1 MNIKVGGVFD
11 LTKHL
16 PQIPQHTMLGN
27 SELSDLECHINPL
40 KIITDNLI
48 SRCRDSKTNL
58 VNLEEYNQAN
68 PNRTLTEEQVNQSL
82 YDNNNMIFIIKATF
96 EELGLTGSN
105 EYYYVAE
112 ITVEYEDIARWR
124 YD

>member
-11 LTKHL
+11 MTKHL

-27 SELSDLECHINPL
+27 SELSDLECRINPL
-40 KIITDNLI
+40 KIISDNLI
-48 SRCRDSKTNL
+48 SRCRDGKTNL
-58 VNLEEYNQAN
+58 VNLEEYNRAN

-82 YDNNNMIFIIKATF
+82 YDNNAMIFIIKATF

>member
-1 MNIKVGGVFD
+1 MNIKVCGVFD

-16 PQIPQHTMLGN
+16 PTIPQHTMLGN
-27 SELSDLECHINPL
+27 SELSDLECRINPL
-40 KIITDNLI
+40 KIISDNLI
-48 SRCRDSKTNL
+48 SRCRDGKTNL
-58 VNLEEYNQAN
+58 VNLEEYNRAN

>member
-16 PQIPQHTMLGN
+16 PKIPLNTMLGN
-27 SELSDLECHINPL
+27 SELSDLECRINPL
-40 KIITDNLI
+40 KIVSDNLI
-48 SRCRDSKTNL
+48 SRCRDGKTNL
-58 VNLEEYNQAN
+58 VNLEEYNRAN
-68 PNRTLTEEQVNQSL
+68 LNRTLTEEQVNQSL
-82 YDNNNMIFIIKATF
+82 YDNNGMIFIIKANF
-96 EELGLTGSN
+96 EELGITGSN

>member
-16 PQIPQHTMLGN
+16 PKIPQNTMLSN
-27 SELSDLECHINPL
+27 SELSDLECRINPL

-48 SRCRDSKTNL
+48 SRCRDGKTNL
-58 VNLEEYNQAN
+58 VNLEEYNRAN
-68 PNRTLTEEQVNQSL
+68 SNRTLTEEQVNKFL
-82 YDNNNMIFIIKATF
+82 YDHNIMVFIIKADF

-112 ITVEYEDIARWR
+112 ITAEYEDIARWY

>member
-11 LTKHL
+11 MTKHL
-16 PQIPQHTMLGN
+16 PTIPQHTMLGN
-27 SELSDLECHINPL
+27 SELSDLECRINPL
-40 KIITDNLI
+40 KIISDNLI
-48 SRCRDSKTNL
+48 SRCRDGKTNL

>member
-16 PQIPQHTMLGN
+16 PKIPQNTMLGN
-27 SELSDLECHINPL
+27 SELSDLECRINPL
-40 KIITDNLI
+40 KIISDNLI
-48 SRCRDSKTNL
+48 SRCRDGKTNL
-58 VNLEEYNQAN
+58 VNLEEYNRAN

-82 YDNNNMIFIIKATF
+82 YNNNNMIFIIKAGF
-96 EELGLTGSN
+96 EELGLPNSH
-105 EYYYVAE
+105 EYYYVVE

>member
-11 LTKHL
+11 LTKQL
-16 PQIPQHTMLGN
+16 PKIPLNTMLSN
-27 SELSDLECHINPL
+27 SELSDLECRINPL
-40 KIITDNLI
+40 KIISDNLI
-48 SRCRDSKTNL
+48 SKCRDGKTNL
-58 VNLEEYNQAN
+58 VNLEEYNRAN

-82 YDNNNMIFIIKATF
+82 YNNNAMIFIIKANF
-96 EELGLTGSN
+96 EELGLTDSH

>member
-16 PQIPQHTMLGN
+16 PTIPQHTMLGN
-27 SELSDLECHINPL
+27 SELSDLECRINPL
-40 KIITDNLI
+40 KIISDNLI
-48 SRCRDSKTNL
+48 SRCRDGKTNL

>member
-16 PQIPQHTMLGN
+16 PQIPQNTMLSN
-27 SELSDLECHINPL
+27 SELSDLECRINPL
-40 KIITDNLI
+40 KIISDNLI
-48 SRCRDSKTNL
+48 SKCRDGKTNL
-58 VNLEEYNQAN
+58 VNLEEYNRAN
-68 PNRTLTEEQVNQSL
+68 PIRTLTEEQVNQSL
-82 YDNNNMIFIIKATF
+82 YDNNAMIFIIEATF
-96 EELGLTGSN
+96 EELGLTDSH